1 MRSIIALALA
11 VGVPVA
17 GVLACAGNPAPVP
30 VEAAGQD
37 VAALTGR
44 WEGSY
49 DSDETGRSGSI
60 VFTLAAGRDT
70 AAGDVLMVPTG
81 TNMPLR
87 RAGEPPGR
95 MGPAAPDAQVLTIRF
110 VRLDGARVSG
120 TLEPYRAPEC
130 DCALATA
137 FTGRLEGDTIRGTF
151 TTTGPAVR
159 TTHGEWEVRRRR

>member
-1 MRSIIALALA
+1 MRSIVGQALVAAALA
-11 VGVPVA
+11 A
-17 GVLACAGNPAPVP
+17 GGSACAGNPAPVP

-49 DSDETGRSGSI
+49 DSGETGRSGSI

-70 AAGDVLMVPTG
+70 AAGDVLMVPAG
-81 TNMPLR
+81 TNLPLR
-87 RAGEPPGR
+87 RAGEAPGR
-95 MGPAAPDAQVLTIRF
+95 VGPAAPDAQVLTIRF

-120 TLEPYRAPEC
+120 ILEPYRAPEC
-130 DCALATA
+130 DCALTTTFAGT
-137 FTGRLEGDTIRGTF
+137 LEGDRIRGSF
-151 TTTGPAVR
+151 TTTGRTAR